1 MMKSVIDVDDDQ
13 KENDDDGNVYIMKK
27 ISKVNVEKEIL
38 HEIQTEISL
47 LRTLDHPNVVRV
59 YETFQDSK
67 TVYIIMEYLKGGD
80 LLSRKGYTEA
90 EAAEILLQICS
101 AIAYCHSNN
110 VMHRDLKCENVIFDN
125 DSNTKNDDDDDETQD
140 LRVTLIDFG
149 LSLRY
154 KKMMT
159 DFCGSLYTM
168 APEILKR
175 AYTEKADM
183 WSIGVIAYILLS
195 GRRPYTAQTEK
206 ELMNNIYYGDPI
218 FYDGLEWEHISED
231 AKQFVQSLLQY
242 DPSSRKSAA
251 EALQSPW
258 LQKYHNAW
266 HQQGDNDTSNGHI
279 TMNKIEKSL
288 VQAHSESKFR
298 KVAKMIIAYRYQNT
312 DLTELREAFDMMD
325 ADNDGTITYNEFK
338 EALSSNSMFQYTD
351 AELKE
356 IFQDLDVSET
366 GGINYTEFLASTIEA
381 RGEIEDSKVAA
392 AFDKLDVENTG
403 YITKEALMKVLND
416 NYRAVDGCSS
426 SVEEI
431 LTEVDKDGDGK
442 ISYKEFLSLF
452 RRQSKGNGGVDY

>member
-1 MMKSVIDVDDDQ
+1 
-13 KENDDDGNVYIMKK
+13 
-27 ISKVNVEKEIL
+27 
-38 HEIQTEISL
+38 
-47 LRTLDHPNVVRV
+47 
-59 YETFQDSK
+59 
-67 TVYIIMEYLKGGD
+67 
-80 LLSRKGYTEA
+80 
-90 EAAEILLQICS
+90 
-101 AIAYCHSNN
+101 
-110 VMHRDLKCENVIFDN
+110 
-125 DSNTKNDDDDDETQD
+125 
-140 LRVTLIDFG
+140 
-149 LSLRY
+149 
-154 KKMMT
+154 
-159 DFCGSLYTM
+159 
-168 APEILKR
+168 
-175 AYTEKADM
+175 
-183 WSIGVIAYILLS
+183 
-195 GRRPYTAQTEK
+195 
-206 ELMNNIYYGDPI
+206 
-218 FYDGLEWEHISED
+218 
-231 AKQFVQSLLQY
+231 
-242 DPSSRKSAA
+242 
-251 EALQSPW
+251 
-258 LQKYHNAW
+258 
-266 HQQGDNDTSNGHI
+266 
-279 TMNKIEKSL
+279 
-288 VQAHSESKFR
+288 
-298 KVAKMIIAYRYQNT
+298 MIIAYRYQNT